1 MDASSEEDREQ
12 KNSSSQALD
21 VTSKEDFGQQVMENE
36 LKNMKEQAKEGTM
49 KGNDKDEDMKEKL
62 VKEEMTTK
70 EGWINW
76 WRKQWKGSGNLQAE
90 VHPADDIIFRPPS
103 EPDKITHSQNKV
115 SGTGPPEATDEAE
128 EWPDKKRDDTGDR
141 EGYTRDKDLEG
152 SHVLHNTKYRS
163 EVLLGMKTSVSA
175 VKSKNWNPD
184 QYKDQSGSIG

>member
-76 WRKQWKGSGNLQAE
+76 WRKQ
-90 VHPADDIIFRPPS
+90 
-103 EPDKITHSQNKV
+103 
-115 SGTGPPEATDEAE
+115 
-128 EWPDKKRDDTGDR
+128 
-141 EGYTRDKDLEG
+141 
-152 SHVLHNTKYRS
+152 
-163 EVLLGMKTSVSA
+163 
-175 VKSKNWNPD
+175 
-184 QYKDQSGSIG
+184 